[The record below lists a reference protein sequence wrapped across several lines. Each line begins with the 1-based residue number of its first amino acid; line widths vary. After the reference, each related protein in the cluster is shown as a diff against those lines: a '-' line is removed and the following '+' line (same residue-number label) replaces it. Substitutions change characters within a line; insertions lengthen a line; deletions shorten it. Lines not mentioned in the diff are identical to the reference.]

1 MTAGSPALTAN
12 RIVGLFPELLGVGG
26 VQEAGRQTAAAISEI
41 AQDVNW
47 DTAFLSLN
55 DAQGLQS
62 FSGGGRE
69 ISFSGSARSKAKFIT
84 SALGQSSKGT
94 KIVLAAHPNLALPV
108 ALMKCKSPRIETILI
123 SHGIE
128 VWKRL
133 PMLRRR
139 ALLAAELVLAPS
151 RDTIQ
156 KLIDV
161 QGVAPEKTRRLAW
174 PVDSSFLD
182 WAENPAKLSLPAGF
196 PVGPIVLTVGRWATT
211 ERYKGA
217 DELIQ
222 AVSRLQEAQPEL
234 NLVAV
239 GDGDDLPRLRQLAHD
254 CGVDG
259 RVHFFSRVSRRE
271 LAACFAHADIF
282 ALPSTGEGFG
292 MVFLEAMVFGRPIV
306 GAACGGTTD
315 VLEDGVNGLL
325 VPPHDA
331 GRLEQALLRLMR
343 DEKLRAELG
352 LGGARIVRQ
361 KYSFEVF
368 RSELKQILAECG
380 LASNLRS

>member
-1 MTAGSPALTAN
+1 
-12 RIVGLFPELLGVGG
+12 
-26 VQEAGRQTAAAISEI
+26 
-41 AQDVNW
+41 
-47 DTAFLSLN
+47 
-55 DAQGLQS
+55 
-62 FSGGGRE
+62 
-69 ISFSGSARSKAKFIT
+69 
-84 SALGQSSKGT
+84 
-94 KIVLAAHPNLALPV
+94 
-108 ALMKCKSPRIETILI
+108 
-123 SHGIE
+123 
-128 VWKRL
+128 
-133 PMLRRR
+133 
-139 ALLAAELVLAPS
+139 
-151 RDTIQ
+151 
-156 KLIDV
+156 
-161 QGVAPEKTRRLAW
+161 
-174 PVDSSFLD
+174 
-182 WAENPAKLSLPAGF
+182 
-196 PVGPIVLTVGRWATT
+196 
-211 ERYKGA
+211 
-217 DELIQ
+217 
-222 AVSRLQEAQPEL
+222 
-234 NLVAV
+234 V

-368 RSELKQILAECG
+368 RAELKQILAECG
-380 LASNLRS
+380 LALNLRS